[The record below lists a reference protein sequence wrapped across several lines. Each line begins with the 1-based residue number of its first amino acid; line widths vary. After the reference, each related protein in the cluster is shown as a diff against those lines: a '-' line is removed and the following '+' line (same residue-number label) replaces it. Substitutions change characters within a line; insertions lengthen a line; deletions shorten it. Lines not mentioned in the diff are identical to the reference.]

1 LGAEA
6 PMIPSRT
13 IRLVAISLVLVGT
26 AGCDQATKQLARTE
40 LGQLGSVALP
50 GRFIEFT
57 LAENPGAFLSL
68 GASLPEAV
76 RIALTVGVSLGL
88 AFLLA
93 YLIRAPMVRW
103 LTFLGLAL
111 SWAGGVS
118 NLIDRLIQHGAVTD
132 FMVVR
137 VGPLHTGIFNLADF
151 ALVVGMLML
160 VASLSVRPS
169 KASLTRPSEAGDSCR
184 KQQSMPR

>member
-1 LGAEA
+1 
-6 PMIPSRT
+6 MIPSRT
-13 IRLVAISLVLVGT
+13 IRLAAILLVLVGT
-26 AGCDQATKQLARTE
+26 AGCDQATKHLARTE
-40 LGQLGSVALP
+40 LGQMGSITLP

-57 LAENPGAFLSL
+57 LAENHGAFLSL

-93 YLIRAPMVRW
+93 YLIRAPR
-103 LTFLGLAL
+103 LRSLSFLGLAL
-111 SWAGGVS
+111 IWAGGVS
-118 NLIDRLIQHGAVTD
+118 NLIDRFIRHGAVTD

-137 VGPLHTGIFNLADF
+137 AGPLHTGIFNLADF

-160 VASLSVRPS
+160 AASLKARP
-169 KASLTRPSEAGDSCR
+169 REGEGDRAER
-184 KQQSMPR
+184 KG

>member
-1 LGAEA
+1 
-6 PMIPSRT
+6 MIASST

-26 AGCDQATKQLARTE
+26 AGCDQATKHLARTE
-40 LGQLGSVALP
+40 LGQIGSITLP

-57 LAENPGAFLSL
+57 LAENRGAFLSL

-93 YLIRAPMVRW
+93 YLIRAPRLPW
-103 LTFLGLAL
+103 LSFFGLAL
-111 SWAGGVS
+111 IWAGGVS
-118 NLIDRLIQHGAVTD
+118 NLIDRFIRHGVVTD

-137 VGPLHTGIFNLADF
+137 AGLLHTGIFNLADL

-160 VASLSVRPS
+160 VISLNARPS
-169 KASLTRPSEAGDSCR
+169 KAGLTGRSEGG
-184 KQQSMPR
+184 